1 MTTITTLP
9 DAPSRTDP
17 STFSAKSDALLGA
30 LATFVS
36 ETNTVAGE
44 CVSNTATAVS
54 SASTATTQAGIATTQ
69 AGLATSNGAAQVS
82 LASAQVSLAAAQVSL
97 ATTQAGI
104 ATTQAG
110 IATTQA
116 GIATSQAASVLTMDK
131 RYLGAFAVAPT
142 LDNQGAALAT
152 GAVYYDTAL
161 AKVETWSG
169 SAWVEGI
176 TSVAGVTTVNGQN
189 GAITLPTIPPG
200 ASIFTALNFGGF

>member
-9 DAPSRTDP
+9 DAPSRADP

-30 LATFVS
+30 LDTFVT

-44 CVSNTATAVS
+44 VNANAIAAAADAVSTAADAVSTAADAIATA
-54 SASTATTQAGIATTQ
+54 ADAATSTA
-69 AGLATSNGAAQVS
+69 
-82 LASAQVSLAAAQVSL
+82 
-97 ATTQAGI
+97 
-104 ATTQAG
+104 
-110 IATTQA
+110 
-116 GIATSQAASVLTMDK
+116 QAASVAALDK
-131 RYLGAFAVAPT
+131 RYLGSFAVAPT

-189 GAITLPTIPPG
+189 GAITLPEPPAG
-200 ASIFTALNFGGF
+200 SKIFTALNFGAFLL

>member
-110 IATTQA
+110 IAT
-116 GIATSQAASVLTMDK
+116 SQAASVLTMDK

-142 LDNQGAALAT
+142 LDNQGAALST

-161 AKVETWSG
+161 DKVETWSG

-189 GAITLPTIPPG
+189 GAITLPTLPPG
-200 ASIFTALNFGGF
+200 ASIYTALNFGAF

>member
-110 IATTQA
+110 IAT
-116 GIATSQAASVLTMDK
+116 SQAASVLTMDK

>member
-30 LATFVS
+30 LATFVT

-82 LASAQVSLAAAQVSL
+82 LAAAQVSLATAQVSL

-116 GIATSQAASVLTMDK
+116 TSVLAMDK

>member
-1 MTTITTLP
+1 MATTITTLP

-110 IATTQA
+110 IAT
-116 GIATSQAASVLTMDK
+116 SQAASVLTMDK